1 MFNNF
6 AFILVILSFLELLV
20 TIRAGS
26 ILGPRNA
33 ILLIIFS
40 GILGVVIIKIQGP
53 LLMKKL
59 QDQLNQGKM
68 PSGALLDG
76 LLIMAGAI
84 LLLIPGFLS
93 DLMGLLLLFPSS
105 RIVIKYL
112 TRNKLQNIFKSSQSK
127 PKASRKRS
135 STRYD
140 DVEDADFH

>member
-1 MFNNF
+1 MIMSGVLG
-6 AFILVILSFLELLV
+6 AAI
-20 TIRAGS
+20 IR
-26 ILGPRNA
+26 
-33 ILLIIFS
+33 
-40 GILGVVIIKIQGP
+40 IQGP

-76 LLIMAGAI
+76 LLIMVGAI

-112 TRNKLQNIFKSSQSK
+112 TRNKLQKFFKSSQSK
-127 PKASRKRS
+127 PKNSRKRS

>member
-6 AFILVILSFLELLV
+6 AFILVILSLLELLV